1 MIGFFPDPYP
11 DELLYSACARFGDRS
26 GYRNVATAARELFG
40 SQTGIANI
48 GFPNR
53 LAHLI
58 SVLPSGHGYSADK
71 LIDDHTLLRFYS
83 PFISTERVNVIREE
97 MAGTQENRIHSR
109 LGINAGRL
117 SMPPKLRFCPECVK
131 EDRRSY
137 GEAYWHR
144 VHQLPGIEVC
154 PNHSVFL
161 ELSNAGWRERED
173 SSAFVSAEMAI
184 SELSPRQL
192 DCHNQSHLLLLNLA
206 KEAQWVLNWRG
217 TPPSKSVLRSRYCN
231 QLLTR
236 GLAYYNGRIKHTELL
251 RQFVEFYSRSLLQ
264 SLQSDIGKQRQPWLL
279 KLVRQNRMAE
289 MQPPLRH
296 LLLMTFLG
304 RRPEQFLSEFEEYKP
319 FGDSPWPCLNR
330 AASHFQKSTVDACRI
345 TNGQKNIKGR
355 PVGLFSCSCGFR
367 YLRVGPDSNNGDRLR
382 LDRVIS
388 YGPVWE
394 EYFKAQWN
402 DASVTLTELGK
413 DLNVIPFTLR
423 RHAIRLNLPFPRK
436 GRWARPTSEKV
447 FTKYGKPRKTF
458 DKEMEARR
466 EQWLSVRKQNPKAR
480 RKHLIG
486 LAPYTYYWLSR
497 HDQKWLDENMP
508 AAKVNKPQPV
518 RVSWKTWD
526 RKFPKAIERLAHEI
540 RTRKGPPTRVSKE
553 EIIRRLE
560 HRAWLE
566 HHLDKLPETDLA
578 LSKFVESREEFLVRR
593 VKWTESIFVQE
604 RRCPT
609 PHQFVVRAG
618 TRTKTG
624 DTHHVQAAVKA
635 ALHNLQ
641 SFQ

>member
-26 GYRNVATAARELFG
+26 GYRNVAIVARELFG

-58 SVLPSGHGYSADK
+58 SVLPSGHEYTVDG

-83 PFISTERVNVIREE
+83 PFISSERVKIIREE
-97 MAGTQENRIHSR
+97 MAGAKENRIHSR

-117 SMPPKLRFCPECVK
+117 SMPSKLRFCPDCATT
-131 EDRRSY
+131 DRDSY
-137 GEAYWHR
+137 SEAYWHR

-154 PNHSVFL
+154 PDHWVFL
-161 ELSNAGWRERED
+161 ELSNAGWRERE
-173 SSAFVSAEMAI
+173 SCTAFVSAEIAI
-184 SELSPRQL
+184 GDARPRRL
-192 DCHNQSHLLLLNLA
+192 DPRVQRHSLLLEVA
-206 KEAQWVLNWRG
+206 KEAQWIMNWRG
-217 TPPSKSVLRSRYCN
+217 TPLSKSVLRSRYCN
-231 QLLTR
+231 HLLRR

-251 RQFVEFYSRSLLQ
+251 KQFTEFYSRGLLQ
-264 SLQSDIGKQRQPWLL
+264 SLQSDIGNQRQPWPLR
-279 KLVRQNRMAE
+279 LVRQNRVGE

-296 LLLMTFLG
+296 LLFMRFLG
-304 RRPEQFLSEFEEYKP
+304 CRAEQFLNEFDEHKP
-319 FGDSPWPCLNR
+319 FGDGPWPCLNR
-330 AASHFQKSTVDACRI
+330 AASHFEEAIVHTCRI

-355 PVGLFSCSCGFR
+355 PVGVFSCSCGFR
-367 YLRVGPDSNNGDRLR
+367 YLRVGPDNDDAARLR
-382 LDRVIS
+382 FNRVIS

-394 EYFKAQWN
+394 EFFRQRWN
-402 DASVTLTELGK
+402 DASVTLTDFGA

-423 RHAIRLNLPFPRK
+423 RHAIRLGLPFPRK

-466 EQWLSVRKQNPKAR
+466 KQWLSVRKQNPRAR
-480 RKHLIG
+480 RKHLIT
-486 LAPYTYYWLSR
+486 LAPYAYYWLSR
-497 HDQKWLDENMP
+497 HDPKWLDENMP
-508 AAKVNKPQPV
+508 RARVNKPEPV

-526 RKFPKAIERLAHEI
+526 RRFPKAIEKLAQEI
-540 RTRKGPPTRVSKE
+540 RTRKGPPIRVSKE

-566 HHLDKLPETDLA
+566 HHLDKLPKTALA
-578 LSKFVESREEFLVRR
+578 LGKFVESREEFLIRR
-593 VKWTESIFVQE
+593 VRWTESTFVQE

-609 PHQFVVRAG
+609 RHQFAVRAG

-624 DTHHVQAAVKA
+624 DARQVQAAVNI
-635 ALHNLQ
+635 ALRNLENSQ
-641 SFQ
+641 